1 MIQTL
6 VTRWVWQPP
15 DPPCNYGSRAPGP
28 ACLTEDREMH
38 QGRHARALG
47 TAPRSTAI
55 FFFSRLQKIPRFILV
70 SASQEHSRRNR
81 SRSFTCTGHYPGPG
95 EFCQS
100 GAQAL
105 ETGGGLVEAV
115 ATGLPMK
122 LSPLMSI
129 PGVGPSVVAVGGLA
143 PDNRAAVSPA
153 LMFPPAHSC
162 SLTSPHHDPEWPE
175 APLHEWHH

>member
-55 FFFSRLQKIPRFILV
+55 FFFTPPENSSLYPCLRL
-70 SASQEHSRRNR
+70 
-81 SRSFTCTGHYPGPG
+81 
-95 EFCQS
+95 S
-100 GAQAL
+100 GAFQEESKREFHLHGTFSRPWRILPKWCPGL

-115 ATGLPMK
+115 AAGLPMK
-122 LSPLMSI
+122 LSPLLSI
-129 PGVGPSVVAVGGLA
+129 PGVGPSVVAGGGLA
-143 PDNRAAVSPA
+143 PGNRAAVSPA

>member
-55 FFFSRLQKIPRFILV
+55 FFFFHASRKFLALSLPPPLRSIPEGIQAGVSPARDIL
-70 SASQEHSRRNR
+70 
-81 SRSFTCTGHYPGPG
+81 
-95 EFCQS
+95 
-100 GAQAL
+100 QAL
-105 ETGGGLVEAV
+105 ETGGGLLEAV

-175 APLHEWHH
+175 VPLHEWHN

>member
-1 MIQTL
+1 MGAEPWELPVSQRTEKC
-6 VTRWVWQPP
+6 TRAVMLKPWAL
-15 DPPCNYGSRAPGP
+15 RPG
-28 ACLTEDREMH
+28 A
-38 QGRHARALG
+38 QQ
-47 TAPRSTAI
+47 
-55 FFFSRLQKIPRFILV
+55 FFFFTPPENSSLYPCLRL
-70 SASQEHSRRNR
+70 
-81 SRSFTCTGHYPGPG
+81 
-95 EFCQS
+95 S
-100 GAQAL
+100 GAFQKESKQEFHLHGTFSRPWRILPKWCPGL

-129 PGVGPSVVAVGGLA
+129 PGVGPSVVAVGELA

>member
-28 ACLTEDREMH
+28 DAHRG
-38 QGRHARALG
+38 QRN
-47 TAPRSTAI
+47 APGLS
-55 FFFSRLQKIPRFILV
+55 FSSPGHG
-70 SASQEHSRRNR
+70 AQEHSNFFFFTHPENSSLYPCLRLSGAFQKESKQEFHLHGPF
-81 SRSFTCTGHYPGPG
+81 SRPWRILPKWCPGPG
-95 EFCQS
+95 NCRR
-100 GAQAL
+100 
-105 ETGGGLVEAV
+105 LVEAV

-122 LSPLMSI
+122 LSPLMSV

-143 PDNRAAVSPA
+143 PDNRAALSPA

-162 SLTSPHHDPEWPE
+162 LLTSPHNDPEWPA
-175 APLHEWHH
+175 APLHEWHN